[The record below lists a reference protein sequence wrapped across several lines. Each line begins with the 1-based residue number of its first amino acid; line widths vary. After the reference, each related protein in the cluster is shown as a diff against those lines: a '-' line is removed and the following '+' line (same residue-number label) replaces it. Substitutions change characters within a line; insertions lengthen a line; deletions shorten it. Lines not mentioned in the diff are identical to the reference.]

1 MTLSKAAP
9 ILLAGMAAALPQG
22 SPAPTES
29 PTGLDCSWHL
39 DHWDCAAP
47 CSTVTN
53 TRLAIDATI
62 TDYPS
67 WLESMNLAHSTSG
80 VPFSGTRVFVHT
92 SVYEYPGGSFTGY
105 GVYDSHGLTR
115 AGYSVIEEEVVTTTI
130 TGTVIPSRLLDQSRL
145 LRASV
150 PPMTTTGIVPLGFL
164 SPLNFRDK
172 SLAMMR
178 SVPLMTII
186 GIARLVCR
194 SRLSLL
200 AATPGLPVAPP
211 QPPL

>member
-1 MTLSKAAP
+1 MRRPNTS
-9 ILLAGMAAALPQG
+9 
-22 SPAPTES
+22 
-29 PTGLDCSWHL
+29 SWHL

-105 GVYDSHGLTR
+105 GVYDSHALTR
-115 AGYSVIEEEVVTTTI
+115 AGYSVIDEEVVTTTCPPSTTFSLPPSP
-130 TGTVIPSRLLDQSRL
+130 TGADCSPHQDHC
-145 LRASV
+145 
-150 PPMTTTGIVPLGFL
+150 GFT
-164 SPLNFRDK
+164 SSGMKER
-172 SLAMMR
+172 
-178 SVPLMTII
+178 
-186 GIARLVCR
+186 
-194 SRLSLL
+194 
-200 AATPGLPVAPP
+200 
-211 QPPL
+211 